1 MKVTEVVTYS
11 HGFYVK
17 PANDKVKYAL
27 IQFCKTLG
35 QWEVVKR
42 PPDWRPQRVL
52 SRIFAGATKDRKEFR
67 FHITLLEEVIRALH
81 GAGVYKDEIL
91 VRQMGTP
98 KPVKV
103 NFPLKEELTARDYQ
117 EGLIDFLSNPNQ
129 KIKVT
134 NLQTGKG
141 KAEALDALVKVP
153 NGWKRMG
160 DMSIGQ
166 EVIAWDGTTTKVTGV
181 YPQGKKQL
189 YRVTFADDRSVEV
202 CGEHLWKV
210 YYINTVPH
218 KRWRI
223 VDTVEMLRLI
233 SMPNPRVYVPLCE
246 SEQNDDVKLPIPPY
260 TLGALLGDG
269 NFTHGS
275 VSLCKDD
282 EEVIESIKGELPEH
296 LDIRNRGNCRW
307 DIVSTKSNITNPIRE
322 GLKEMGL
329 MGKAS
334 HAKFVPEDYKHAS
347 TRQRLSI
354 LQGLMDTDGT
364 VNTERAGGSISYCST
379 SPHLAAD
386 VQYLVRSLGGIA
398 SISEL
403 NPSYTYKGEKRKGRL
418 AYKVNIRFKKQ
429 SDLFRLTRKRDRTN
443 DENQYSKNLKLRV
456 KSIEPTTV
464 SEAQCISIE
473 HPDSLYITNDFIV
486 THNTFC
492 ALSAMI
498 NIGVRTVIQLRGGYV
513 ARWME
518 DLKGLFNFKKGELLV
533 VRGRDSLQSIINMA
547 KEGELEAKVIVITS
561 KTVYNYLKEFEA
573 NPSDNIYG
581 IRPEEF
587 YGLLGVGLRI
597 IDEAH
602 EDYHHNF
609 RTDLYSNVQ
618 SSIHLSATLNTEDP
632 FKQRMYD
639 IALPKDSW
647 HEGVKYDAYIGVK
660 AMMYETEDMTNIR
673 TQERGQDMYS
683 HNAYEKSIMKNKKM
697 LESYLRVICYPV
709 FKYYLEDDWK
719 PGQKCLIFCGMVEM
733 CEIVRDYLRKITSEI
748 VINEF
753 VSETDESVLSE
764 SDIIVSTVESCGT
777 AQDIPNLKVSVLTRA
792 LRKLETNEQ
801 VKGRL
806 RKLKKWP
813 EVTPIFVYLV
823 NTSIQKHLDYH
834 EVKKDQFEGKCL
846 YHEEERIPFGIETS

>member
-1 MKVTEVVTYS
+1 MKVTEIVAYS

-27 IQFCKTLG
+27 IQYCKTLG

-67 FHITLLEEVIRALH
+67 FHITLLEEVIRALK
-81 GAGVYKDEIL
+81 GAGVYSDEIL
-91 VRQMGTP
+91 VRQMAIP
-98 KPVKV
+98 KAVEV
-103 NFPLKEELTARDYQ
+103 DFPLKEELTARDYQ

-141 KAEALDALVKVP
+141 K
-153 NGWKRMG
+153 
-160 DMSIGQ
+160 
-166 EVIAWDGTTTKVTGV
+166 
-181 YPQGKKQL
+181 
-189 YRVTFADDRSVEV
+189 
-202 CGEHLWKV
+202 
-210 YYINTVPH
+210 
-218 KRWRI
+218 
-223 VDTVEMLRLI
+223 
-233 SMPNPRVYVPLCE
+233 
-246 SEQNDDVKLPIPPY
+246 
-260 TLGALLGDG
+260 
-269 NFTHGS
+269 
-275 VSLCKDD
+275 
-282 EEVIESIKGELPEH
+282 
-296 LDIRNRGNCRW
+296 
-307 DIVSTKSNITNPIRE
+307 
-322 GLKEMGL
+322 
-329 MGKAS
+329 
-334 HAKFVPEDYKHAS
+334 
-347 TRQRLSI
+347 
-354 LQGLMDTDGT
+354 
-364 VNTERAGGSISYCST
+364 
-379 SPHLAAD
+379 
-386 VQYLVRSLGGIA
+386 
-398 SISEL
+398 
-403 NPSYTYKGEKRKGRL
+403 
-418 AYKVNIRFKKQ
+418 
-429 SDLFRLTRKRDRTN
+429 
-443 DENQYSKNLKLRV
+443 
-456 KSIEPTTV
+456 
-464 SEAQCISIE
+464 
-473 HPDSLYITNDFIV
+473 
-486 THNTFC
+486 TFC

-498 NIGVRTVIQLRGGYV
+498 NLGVRTVIQLRGGYV

-533 VRGRDSLQSIINMA
+533 VRGRDALQSIINMA

-561 KTVYNYLKEFEA
+561 KTVYNYLKEYET
-573 NPSDNIYG
+573 NPHDNIYG

-632 FKQRMYD
+632 FKKRMYD

-660 AMMYETEDMTNIR
+660 ALMYETEDMSNIR

-697 LESYLRVICYPV
+697 LESYLRIICYPV

-753 VSETDESVLSE
+753 VSETDESVLAE

-823 NTSIQKHLDYH
+823 NASIPKHMDYH
-834 EVKKDQFEGKCL
+834 DVKKDQFAGKCL
-846 YHEEERIPFGIETS
+846 YHEEERMPFDLETT